1 VSGAAVR
8 GAAAGLFASAELLGA
23 AGLGRDPTI
32 EGQELV
38 DILFFEVGAEI
49 YGVDA
54 SQVLRIDRAESHAF
68 ALSALGPLRHGRRA
82 LVYMTEN
89 GEAMLKVDAV
99 RAVAAVPVDQLRR
112 MPPAATRSPL
122 AIGLSLAGSRP
133 VVLLDLPKTF

>member
-1 VSGAAVR
+1 MTLSGA
-8 GAAAGLFASAELLGA
+8 
-23 AGLGRDPTI
+23 
-32 EGQELV
+32 GQPHPEQGEQERV
-38 DILFFEVGAEI
+38 DILMVEVGAEV

-68 ALSALGPLRHGRRA
+68 ALAALGPLRHGRRA
-82 LVYMTEN
+82 LVYRTES

-99 RAVAAVPVDQLRR
+99 QGVVAVPLDKLRR

-122 AIGLSLAGSRP
+122 AVGLSLAGDRP